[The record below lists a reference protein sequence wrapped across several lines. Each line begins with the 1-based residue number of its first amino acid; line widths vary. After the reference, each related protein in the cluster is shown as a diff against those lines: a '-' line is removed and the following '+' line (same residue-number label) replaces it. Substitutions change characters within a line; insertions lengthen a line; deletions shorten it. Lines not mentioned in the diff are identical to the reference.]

1 MDKTTVSESGDPGMS
16 STRDSSDRRFNRSN
30 TGNRKMNT
38 TASGANENA
47 SASARRRKI
56 TASDE
61 ESGKKPHLSALILAR
76 GGSKGIPLKNI
87 KVLAGV
93 PLIGWVLRAAF
104 DSGVFDSV
112 WVSTD
117 HSKIAEVAEEFG
129 AQVHRRSPK
138 VSTDSSSSLDA
149 IQEFLRLHKEV
160 DIIGNIQATS
170 PCLHPNHLQDA
181 TRKIREDGCDSV
193 FSVVRR
199 HHFRWQEV
207 KTGGVDTKPLNL
219 DPANRPRRQDW
230 DGELCENGSFYFASR
245 ELVEKGYLQGG
256 KMAYYEMLPEFSV
269 DIDIDIDWPVAEQRV
284 LRFGYFGK
292 DQLEQVK
299 LLVCNIDG
307 CLTDGQVYLSAGGE
321 ELVSWNIR
329 DTTGI
334 STIQEQ
340 GVEVCLIS
348 SRGCPIHKLLAKKI
362 DCQLEQNAANKL
374 EVLELWKSK
383 KKLSWEQVAYIGNDE
398 SDVECLKKAGVSG
411 VPHDASSDAVKAAGY
426 TCRNSAGRG
435 AVREF
440 ADHILLLSEQ
450 ARAKS
455 QQKKH

>member
-1 MDKTTVSESGDPGMS
+1 
-16 STRDSSDRRFNRSN
+16 
-30 TGNRKMNT
+30 
-38 TASGANENA
+38 
-47 SASARRRKI
+47 
-56 TASDE
+56 
-61 ESGKKPHLSALILAR
+61 
-76 GGSKGIPLKNI
+76 
-87 KVLAGV
+87 
-93 PLIGWVLRAAF
+93 
-104 DSGVFDSV
+104 
-112 WVSTD
+112 
-117 HSKIAEVAEEFG
+117 
-129 AQVHRRSPK
+129 
-138 VSTDSSSSLDA
+138 
-149 IQEFLRLHKEV
+149 
-160 DIIGNIQATS
+160 
-170 PCLHPNHLQDA
+170 
-181 TRKIREDGCDSV
+181 
-193 FSVVRR
+193 
-199 HHFRWQEV
+199 
-207 KTGGVDTKPLNL
+207 
-219 DPANRPRRQDW
+219 
-230 DGELCENGSFYFASR
+230 
-245 ELVEKGYLQGG
+245 
-256 KMAYYEMLPEFSV
+256 MAYYEMLPEFSV

-348 SRGCPIHKLLAKKI
+348 SRDCPIHRLLAKKI
-362 DCQLEQNAANKL
+362 GCQLEQNAANKL

-426 TCRNSAGRG
+426 TCRSSAGRG

-440 ADHILLLSEQ
+440 ADHILLLGEQ

-455 QQKKH
+455 QQKNH